1 MLRGGRKAPS
11 MRGGL
16 ADLWRVT
23 RNPTER
29 LAGLTSNEPVV
40 FNRSMLGPRVCPLDS
55 ERPVKLREDA
65 KLAWLMKLMDRLPL
79 APLIAAAS
87 PPS

>member
-1 MLRGGRKAPS
+1 LLTGGRKAPS

-23 RNPTER
+23 RNPTAR
-29 LAGLTSNEPVV
+29 LAGLTSNEPV
-40 FNRSMLGPRVCPLDS
+40 FNRSIDGPREWPLS

-79 APLIAAAS
+79 APPTAAA
-87 PPS
+87 PSS